1 MLIVMSI
8 LLALA
13 VKQWQDD
20 RGNQNLITRSL
31 VSFERE
37 LTTNKDQI
45 DTLYPFHQGLQTLL
59 SGLRDESSGEDSTAE
74 IREVL
79 DSLQPAVLLTT
90 AWDTA
95 LATGALSQ
103 MDYELVYAMSLTYSI
118 QERFRSQYNSGLLD
132 LLNST
137 ASAESTPMV
146 AYAAFRF
153 LSDIIAAEAELLAV
167 YQQALER
174 LAMRSAPPLGNASPA
189 AGASAGGGQSSG

>member
-1 MLIVMSI
+1 MLIVISI

-13 VKQWQDD
+13 VKEWQDD
-20 RGNQNLITRSL
+20 RIRQTLIDRSL

-37 LTTNKDQI
+37 LATNKSQI

-59 SGLRDESSGEDSTAE
+59 GGLEDEAQADGSTGEL
-74 IREVL
+74 RNVL

-95 LATGALSQ
+95 LATGALAQ

-118 QERFRSQYNSGLLD
+118 QERFRSQYNSGLVD
-132 LLNST
+132 LLNSAVST
-137 ASAESTPMV
+137 DSAPTL
-146 AYAAFRF
+146 AYTTSRF
-153 LSDIIAAEAELLAV
+153 LNEILAAEAELLAV

-174 LAMRSAPPLGNASPA
+174 LAAD
-189 AGASAGGGQSSG
+189 ASALRPSY